1 MKQYFCEKCNNCNSL
16 RIIAMKYSFEKV
28 NFKKQIILR
37 LTQCKDLAQQNTET
51 IIEKATKF
59 VCGEEKSL
67 KFGSLCFSF
76 LIWEKQ

>member
-1 MKQYFCEKCNNCNSL
+1 
-16 RIIAMKYSFEKV
+16 MKYSFLKV

-59 VCGEEKSL
+59 VCGEKNL
-67 KFGSLCFSF
+67 
-76 LIWEKQ
+76 